1 MSSSSEDNIKVI
13 KPLSGRV
20 VIPTT
25 NTTNTNTTNT
35 TSTTNITNKPKSK
48 TDDSKFRTK
57 EERVAELMP
66 AIIKIRELGISE
78 EFEGIAKFMEIVRE
92 FINNGTSSSGIIKVP
107 EIGRDVA
114 YLFNNKKKFK
124 IDIVLKKS

>member
-13 KPLSGRV
+13 KPMSGRV
-20 VIPTT
+20 VVAAS
-25 NTTNTNTTNT
+25 NSNNTNA
-35 TSTTNITNKPKSK
+35 NISATNKAKSK
-48 TDDSKFRTK
+48 ADDSKFRTK

-124 IDIVLKKS
+124 IDIVLKMS

>member
-1 MSSSSEDNIKVI
+1 MSMSSSSEDNIKVI
-13 KPLSGRV
+13 KPMSCRV
-20 VIPTT
+20 VVGATT
-25 NTTNTNTTNT
+25 ANSNNTNA
-35 TSTTNITNKPKSK
+35 NISATNKAKPKA
-48 TDDSKFRTK
+48 DDSKFRTK

-78 EFEGIAKFMEIVRE
+78 EFVGIAKFMEIVRE